1 MLSIFMTLI
10 HLVAATIRAAKA
22 MNVLAAMAALGA
34 GGMDAETFG
43 LSQRRPGQRA
53 YTGPV
58 LRLAGPPRQRL
69 ELLLRR
75 RAGPPVHLA
84 PGRVGVLGQDAAAA
98 DV

>member
-10 HLVAATIRAAKA
+10 HKA

-58 LRLAGPPRQRL
+58 LRLAGPPRQRRVKAS
-69 ELLLRR
+69 RR
-75 RAGPPVHLA
+75 RPFGANHPITRRA
-84 PGRVGVLGQDAAAA
+84 DA
-98 DV
+98 